1 MRKRISAVFLC
12 AVLCLCG
19 CRQAVQ
25 EEAGCKV
32 YYREFVVSGLRS
44 YTTVLTQ
51 TETEAQIDEL
61 WTALCK
67 SDYEEGIRSVVGNG
81 ITLLRYELEQKN
93 LSLYFSEEYKEQDNI
108 SELLLRAA
116 AVKTFT
122 QLEGIDTVTLFVGE
136 NPLTNS
142 SSQPLG
148 AQKSSDYTDIIGKG
162 MTDTRT
168 AVLTLYFADETGT
181 SLVRTTQEAA
191 YESAYSIEKDIMN
204 KLIAG
209 PAAGDCAATLP
220 ENLQLIS
227 IGIKDRVCY
236 VNFDSAFISDALT
249 LDANLIIY
257 SIVNSLTELSG
268 IQKVQF
274 MINGEA
280 DWSFR
285 GISLKRPFERNL
297 DLVSLQAG

>member
-1 MRKRISAVFLC
+1 MKRIMLTGILVLAVFLGAC
-12 AVLCLCG
+12 MKNTA
-19 CRQAVQ
+19 Q
-25 EEAGCKV
+25 EAGIRV
-32 YYREFVVSGLRS
+32 YYRAFETSGLRS
-44 YTTVLTQ
+44 AWYELSAADPEEQVN
-51 TETEAQIDEL
+51 EL
-61 WTALCK
+61 WGQLCL
-67 SDYEEGIRSVVGNG
+67 SNYEEGRRSVAGSGV
-81 ITLLRYELEQKN
+81 TLLRSELEQKN
-93 LSLYFSEEYKEQDNI
+93 LSLYFSSEYMDQDNI

-116 AVKTFT
+116 VVKTFT

-148 AQKSSDYTDIIGKG
+148 AQKASDYTDIIGKG

-168 AVLTLYFADETGT
+168 AVLTLYFADREET
-181 SLVRTTQEAA
+181 SLVKTTQQAV

-209 PAAGDCAATLP
+209 PAEEGCAATLP
-220 ENLQLIS
+220 DTLQLIS

-236 VNFDSAFISDALT
+236 VNFDSSFISDALS

-274 MINGEA
+274 MIDGDA
-280 DWSFR
+280 DWSLR
-285 GISLKRPFERNL
+285 GISLKNPFERNL
-297 DLVSLQAG
+297 DIVSVQTE